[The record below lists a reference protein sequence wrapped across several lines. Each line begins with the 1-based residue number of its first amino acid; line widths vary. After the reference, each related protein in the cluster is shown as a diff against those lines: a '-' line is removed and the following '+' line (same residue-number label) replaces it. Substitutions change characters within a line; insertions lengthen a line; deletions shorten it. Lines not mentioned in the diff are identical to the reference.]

1 MRAMESTVTS
11 KGQATIPKE
20 VRKRLGLKAGSRVK
34 FFIDMDGRVELLA
47 TRPASELRGI
57 LKSPRKRPVSLKEMD
72 EGIAA
77 AVVARFRRSGRK

>member
-1 MRAMESTVTS
+1 MESTVTS

-20 VRKRLGLKAGSRVK
+20 VRKRLGLKAGSKVK

-47 TRPASELRGI
+47 IRTISELRGI

-77 AVVARFRRSGRK
+77 AVVERFQRSARK